1 MFNLIVSVIA
11 IALSAALAAASIYYG
26 GSAFTNSTAKANV
39 TTLVNQGQQIAGAG
53 ALYKVDNAG
62 TPPASLADL
71 TQPDNAAAGVVNY
84 LQAAPVA
91 PAFATGAWETNGA
104 VAYVQIKPN
113 AVNNLCAEVE
123 KQNGSLVQNSSQ
135 PWSVTEAAGRLNSAS
150 AQFSCQG
157 SDPAASYF
165 SFKM

>member
-26 GSAFTNSTAKANV
+26 GTAFTNSTAKANV

-62 TPPASLADL
+62 TAPSSLADL

-91 PAFATGAWETNGA
+91 PVFAQGAWETNGS
-104 VAYVQIKPN
+104 VAYVQIKPT
-113 AVNNLCAEVE
+113 AVANLCLEVE

-135 PWSVTEAAGRLNSAS
+135 PWSIADAAGRLNSAS
-150 AQFSCQG
+150 AQFACQG

>member
-71 TQPDNAAAGVVNY
+71 TQPDDLATGTVNY
-84 LQAAPVA
+84 LQASPVA
-91 PAFATGAWETNGA
+91 PTFAQGAWETNGS
-104 VAYVQIKPN
+104 VAYVQIKAS
-113 AVNNLCAEVE
+113 AVTNLCAEVE

-135 PWSVTEAAGRLNSAS
+135 PWSIVDAKTRLDSAS

-157 SDPAASYF
+157 SDPVASYF
-165 SFKM
+165 VFKM